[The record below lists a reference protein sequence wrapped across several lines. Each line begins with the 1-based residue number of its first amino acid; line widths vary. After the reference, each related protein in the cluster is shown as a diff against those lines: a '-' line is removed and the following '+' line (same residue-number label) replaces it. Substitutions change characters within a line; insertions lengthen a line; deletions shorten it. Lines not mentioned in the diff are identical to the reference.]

1 MNVILPCH
9 EVLNQGN
16 PIHMNLTCGLMMQS
30 SILSHFFKIP
40 PLQAG
45 FMQVGK

>member
-1 MNVILPCH
+1 MKVILPCH
-9 EVLNQGN
+9 EVLNRGN
-16 PIHMNLTCGLMMQS
+16 PIPMNLTCGLTMQS
-30 SILSHFFKIP
+30 FVLSHCVKVP